1 MAETSKVTAE
11 TLEEAE
17 RYLRQKGVPE
27 DGWVLNS
34 GQLFYRVSEVEG
46 KLFGLNGDAIR
57 TLASSGQV
65 PNAVQPSQ
73 QVGWR
78 LPRSGIIFYIAQVRR
93 AQEQRQVG

>member
-1 MAETSKVTAE
+1 MAEASKVTAE

-17 RYLRQKGVPE
+17 TYLRQKGVPE
-27 DGWVLNS
+27 DAWVLNS

-46 KLFGLNGDAIR
+46 KLFGLTGDAIR
-57 TLASSGQV
+57 SLASSGQI

-78 LPRSGIIFYIAQVRR
+78 LPRSGIIYYIAQIRR
-93 AQEQRQVG
+93 TQEQRQVG